1 MREKELRLALI
12 CYGGISLAIYMH
24 GITKEIWRVARASRS
39 FYKGLPPENRVEAA
53 YVELLKL
60 IETHDGLKLR
70 ILPDIIAG
78 ASAGGINGIFLAQ
91 AIASGESLDPLT
103 DMWLE
108 KADVDELLDPDARP
122 LSRFSKFW
130 ATPLVWLALGRRSG
144 TVQRTVAAEARDEV
158 RAKVSRLVRARWF
171 EPPFGGQGFT
181 AMLLDAFDAMKAGP
195 IGERLIPKGQP
206 LDLFV
211 TVTDFGGY
219 SEQLRLNS
227 PSEITETEHRLTLSF
242 SDRREKIGGLGD
254 SIELAFAARAT
265 ASFPG
270 AFPPVNVAEIDR
282 VLAER
287 GRAWDTRAAFLKRI
301 LPGHGD
307 ETETAVL
314 IDGSVLANAPFKP
327 ALDALRDRPAR
338 REIDRRFVYIDPKP
352 GIQAVS
358 LTKKGKAQLPG
369 FFSTIFGAM
378 SDIPR
383 EQPIRDS
390 LEAIEARSTRIR
402 RMQHIIDALRP
413 DVEAAIEGLFGR
425 TFFLDRPTPARIK
438 VWRNKAQERAA
449 RDANYAF
456 SAYGHIKLSGIV
468 EDLAGFAAKQDAT
481 LRGGKF
487 DDFRHALWER
497 VRARGIDQVTIGLGK
512 GATPATIG
520 FFRDHDLG
528 FRIRRLRFVIRTLRT
543 RIDQGAFDGIEA
555 EPLRATLFM
564 LLARY
569 LDRES
574 INYYK
579 DFDDSSAATF
589 LDDVA
594 RQRALS
600 QLDGETDAEL
610 AEALANAPKAA
621 RRAVLFAY
629 LGFPFYDVSTLPLL
643 QGEGLSEFDPVKIDR
658 ISPEDVTVVRRG
670 VNETLK
676 GIQFNSFGAFFSR
689 AYRENDYLWGRL
701 HGADR
706 LFDII
711 LSATQVPPAKAD
723 MIKRELLREILNE
736 EEGRLTRI
744 PDLFTKVR
752 DEIAASAPSA

>member
-1 MREKELRLALI
+1 MREKELRFALI

-24 GITKEIWRVARASRS
+24 GITKEIWRVARASRA
-39 FYKGLPPENRVEAA
+39 FHKGLPPENRVEAA
-53 YVELLKL
+53 YVRLLEK
-60 IETHDGLKLR
+60 IAEHDDLKLR

-91 AIASGESLDPLT
+91 AIVSGQSLDPLT
-103 DMWLE
+103 NMWLE

-181 AMLLDAFDAMKAGP
+181 TMLLDAFDAMKAGP
-195 IGERLIPKGQP
+195 VGERLIPEGQP

-219 SEQLRLNS
+219 NEQLRLNS

-242 SDRREKIGGLGD
+242 SDRREKSGGLGD
-254 SIELAFAARAT
+254 TAELTFAARAT

-270 AFPPVNVAEIDR
+270 AFPPFNVMEIDH
-282 VLAER
+282 VLSAR
-287 GRAWDTRAAFLKRI
+287 RRIWDTREAFLGRI
-301 LPGHGD
+301 LPGHGSNS
-307 ETETAVL
+307 ERAVL

-338 REIDRRFVYIDPKP
+338 REVDRRFVYIDPKP
-352 GIQAVS
+352 GIQSVS
-358 LTKKGKAQLPG
+358 LTKKGKTQLPG

-390 LEAIEARSTRIR
+390 LDAIEARSTRIR

-413 DVEAAIEGLFGR
+413 DVEAAIEALFGR
-425 TFFLDRPTPARIK
+425 TFFLDKPTPARIK
-438 VWRNKAQERAA
+438 AWRNKAQERAA

-456 SAYGHIKLSGIV
+456 AAYGHIKLSSIV
-468 EDLAGFAAKQDAT
+468 EEIAGFAAKQDAG
-481 LRGGKF
+481 LRGSKF
-487 DDFRHALWER
+487 DDFRHALWAEI
-497 VRARGIDQVTIGLGK
+497 RARGIAQVTSGVGK
-512 GATPATIG
+512 GAAAATIA
-520 FFRDHDLG
+520 FFREHDLG
-528 FRIRRLRFVIRTLRT
+528 FRIRRLRFVIRTLRM
-543 RIDQGAFDGIEA
+543 RIDRGEVSAAEA
-555 EPLRATLFM
+555 EPLRSALFG

-574 INYYK
+574 INFYAR
-579 DFDDSSAATF
+579 FDNSDAKGL
-589 LDDVA
+589 LDDIA
-594 RQRALS
+594 HQRDLPS
-600 QLDGETDAEL
+600 LDATTDAEL
-610 AEALANAPKAA
+610 AEAMANCPKTP

-658 ISPEDVTVVRRG
+658 ISPDDVTLVRRG
-670 VNETLK
+670 VTETLK

-711 LSATQVPPAKAD
+711 LSATSVPASAVEA
-723 MIKRELLREILNE
+723 IKRELMLEILDE
-736 EEGRLTRI
+736 EAPRLTKI
-744 PDLFTKVR
+744 PDLFAKVR
-752 DEIAASAPSA
+752 VEIAASQSSA

>member
-24 GITKEIWRVARASRS
+24 GITKEIWRVARASRA
-39 FYKGLPPENRVEAA
+39 FLKAIPPENRVEAA
-53 YVELLKL
+53 YLELLTL
-60 IETHDGLKLR
+60 IADHDGLKLR

-144 TVQRTVAAEARDEV
+144 TVQRTVGAEARDEV

-181 AMLLDAFDAMKAGP
+181 TMLLDAFDAMKAGP
-195 IGERLIPKGQP
+195 KGDRLIPKGQP

-227 PSEITETEHRLTLSF
+227 PSEIIETEHRLTLAF
-242 SDRREKIGGLGD
+242 SDRREKEGGLGD
-254 SIELAFAARAT
+254 SVELAFAARAT

-270 AFPPVNVAEIDR
+270 AFPPVSVAEIDR
-282 VLAER
+282 ALTAR
-287 GRAWDTRAAFLKRI
+287 NRKWDTRSAFLSRI

-307 ETETAVL
+307 ENESAVL

-327 ALDALRDRPAR
+327 ALEALRDRPAR

-352 GIQAVS
+352 GIQSVS

-402 RMQHIIDALRP
+402 RMQHIIEALRP
-413 DVEAAIEGLFGR
+413 DVDAAIEGLLGR
-425 TFFLDRPTPARIK
+425 TFFLDRPTPERIK
-438 VWRNKAQERAA
+438 AWRNKAQERAA
-449 RDANYAF
+449 RDANFAF
-456 SAYGHIKLSGIV
+456 SAYAHIKLSGIV
-468 EDLAGFAAKQDAT
+468 EELAGLAAKQDAG
-481 LRGGKF
+481 LRGRKF
-487 DDFRHALWER
+487 DDFRKLLWNE
-497 VRARGIDQVTIGLGK
+497 VRAGGIDTVTGGLGK
-512 GATPATIG
+512 GATPAAIA

-543 RIDQGAFDGIEA
+543 RIEQGAFDRAEA
-555 EPLRATLFM
+555 EPLRAKLFM

-574 INYYK
+574 INYYTG
-579 DFDDSSAATF
+579 FDNSSAANF
-589 LDDVA
+589 LDNVG
-594 RQRALS
+594 RQRALTA
-600 QLDGETDAEL
+600 LDGETDAEL
-610 AEALANAPKAA
+610 AEALAAAPKAA
-621 RRAVLFAY
+621 RRVVLFAY

-670 VNETLK
+670 VKETLK
-676 GIQFNSFGAFFSR
+676 GIEFNSFGAFFSR

-711 LSATQVPPAKAD
+711 LSATQVPAERASA
-723 MIKRELLREILNE
+723 IKHRLLAAILAE
-736 EEGRLTRI
+736 EEGRLTQI
-744 PDLFTKVR
+744 PELFGKIR
-752 DEIAASAPSA
+752 LEIAASASTA